1 MGNDICKMKIEVF
14 VLCHNEERII
24 PYVMRHYN
32 QFARV
37 VILENNSTDRTVD
50 IARSLGAR
58 VWEYDVPDVV
68 DDSWYIEV
76 KDSCW
81 KASRADWVIVVDA
94 DEFVWHPDIINI
106 LKDTKA
112 TIIQPMLFEMFSEK
126 FPTTQGQIYDEVK
139 NGVIGGDKINIFRPK
154 EIKEINFGAGSHE
167 AWPEGNVDIEVNSGI
182 LTLHMRYLSLQYV
195 LDRKA
200 AECKRLSSE
209 DRELGLGSHFL
220 WSKKETTKHFNY
232 HLAES
237 TQIIP

>member
-94 DEFVWHPDIINI
+94 DEFVWHPNI
-106 LKDTKA
+106 VQILEHSHA
-112 TIIQPMLFEMFSEK
+112 TVIQPRFYEMFSET
-126 FPTTQGQIYDEVK
+126 FPITEGQIYDEIK
-139 NGVIGGDKINIFRPK
+139 NGCNGGSKINIFKPS
-154 EIKEINFGAGSHE
+154 EIKSINYTGGSHN
-167 AWPEGNVDIEVNSGI
+167 ANPTGNVILDIDSQI
-182 LTLHMRYLSLQYV
+182 LTLHMRFLSLEYV
-195 LDRKA
+195 IDRAKKA
-200 AECKRLSSE
+200 SKRMSE
-209 DRELGLGSHFL
+209 FNIRTGLGFHYLWDEEQITSHFN
-220 WSKKETTKHFNY
+220 S
-232 HLAES
+232 HLHHS
-237 TQIIP
+237 TQVIP